1 MMQFSS
7 PRAERERASHHLR
20 LDVVIQMHCTPRKG
34 GLRHGWTATDPFL
47 RASLCDFWCFLAY
60 TYYATR

>member
-7 PRAERERASHHLR
+7 PRVERERASHHLR
-20 LDVVIQMHCTPRKG
+20 LDVVIQTHCTPRKG
-34 GLRHGWTATDPFL
+34 GLRHGWTFL
-47 RASLCDFWCFLAY
+47 RASLCDFGCFLAY